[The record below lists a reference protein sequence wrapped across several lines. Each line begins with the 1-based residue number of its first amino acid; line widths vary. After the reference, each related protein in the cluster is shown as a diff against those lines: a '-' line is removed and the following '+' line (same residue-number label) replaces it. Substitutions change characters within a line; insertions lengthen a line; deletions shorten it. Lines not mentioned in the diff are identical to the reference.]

1 MVSYVLP
8 IHRIVNRVA
17 LANKDLDHVSA
28 WVLELLF
35 LENSC
40 KDSVNVLKKPPSSYA
55 HKKLK
60 YR

>member
-1 MVSYVLP
+1 
-8 IHRIVNRVA
+8 
-17 LANKDLDHVSA
+17 
-28 WVLELLF
+28 LL

-60 YR
+60 YQ